1 MFLGEEEE
9 EESTNPQTKD
19 KRRSKRK
26 EKQKN
31 SHHGQTEHRGQ
42 TEESK
47 RKNIVEG
54 NSLITHA
61 TKKTEENKTTIDD
74 GDKRIKLAAKST
86 ILCKQHRQH
95 RRDCHQPAFTAL
107 TSAQSDS
114 IRKKCGG
121 GQTIKKKKNSL
132 KEQHWTLKSTYWKQK
147 GGSVG
152 TR

>member
-1 MFLGEEEE
+1 M
-9 EESTNPQTKD
+9 D
-19 KRRSKRK
+19 KQNTVD
-26 EKQKN
+26 KQKN
-31 SHHGQTEHRGQ
+31 QKE
-42 TEESK
+42 
-47 RKNIVEG
+47 KNIVEG

-121 GQTIKKKKNSL
+121 GQTIKKKK
-132 KEQHWTLKSTYWKQK
+132 KKTLSKNNI
-147 GGSVG
+147 G
-152 TR
+152 R